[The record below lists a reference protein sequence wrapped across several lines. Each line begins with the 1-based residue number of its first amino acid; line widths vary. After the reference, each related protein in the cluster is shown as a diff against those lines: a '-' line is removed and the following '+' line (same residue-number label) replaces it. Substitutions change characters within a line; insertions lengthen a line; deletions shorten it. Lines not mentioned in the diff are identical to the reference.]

1 MARTFVR
8 VEMVVPDTEAYP
20 PLWEAMLE
28 LGFTRVITGK
38 KTHRPFRLPKGFY
51 LLEQKSPEEAL
62 ALMKQAIARA
72 KVEARVFCVLA
83 GPGVRFA
90 NLQEDE
96 EAAED
101 EMFEP
106 DPKTS

>member
-8 VEMVVPDTEAYP
+8 VELIEPDNDAYP
-20 PLWEAMLE
+20 PLWEAMGE
-28 LGFTRVITGK
+28 QGFVRTIVGK
-38 KTHRPFRLPKGFY
+38 KTGKPFRLPKGFY
-51 LLEQKSPEEAL
+51 LIEKTTPQETLEKAKL
-62 ALMKQAIARA
+62 AITKA
-72 KVEARVFCVLA
+72 KVEARIFCVPS

-96 EAAED
+96 EASED

-106 DPKTS
+106 PA